1 MMSWNK
7 DKYLDIIKKTNTI
20 KEVGKISEIIG
31 LTIESDGPKSSI
43 GDLCYIYND
52 YNSTPIPA
60 EVVGFRQDKILLMPL
75 GSPDGI
81 RPNAF
86 VINTGEAM
94 KIGVGNQLI
103 GRVLDGLGRPIDTLG
118 DIRFSEFRS
127 TKAEA
132 INPLKRKRISE
143 PLALGIKAVDGFST
157 LGKGQRMGIFA
168 GSGVGKSTTL
178 GMMAKNT
185 SADLNVIALIG
196 ERGRE
201 VKEFIEEILGTE
213 GMKRSIVVAATSEQP
228 SLVKIKAA
236 FVATSIAEY
245 FRDKGMDVLFMLDS
259 VTRIAMAQREVGLA
273 IGEPPATRGYTPSV
287 FALMPKLME
296 RAGTNEIGTITALY
310 TVLVEGDDF
319 NEPISDTSRSILD
332 GHIMLSRTL
341 AHKNHYPAIDVLQS
355 ISRLSKRVS
364 GVQTRK
370 AVAQVRT
377 WMATYQDNETMITS
391 GIYEKGKSNLVDIAI
406 EKHQPI
412 EEFLIQEEYE
422 PSTIEQMLG
431 KLSALTG
438 IEIPKE
444 EYVESPSI
452 MIPTTAQIVD
462 AQTKITE

>member
-1 MMSWNK
+1 MSWNK
-7 DKYLDIIKKTNTI
+7 DKYIDIIKKTETI
-20 KEVGKISEIIG
+20 KEIGKITEIIG

-43 GDLCYIYND
+43 GDLCYIYNELD
-52 YNSTPIPA
+52 EQPTMA
-60 EVVGFRQDKILLMPL
+60 EVVGFRKDKILLMPL

-81 RPNAF
+81 RPGAL
-86 VINTGEAM
+86 VINSGEAM

-118 DIRFSEFRS
+118 EIRFSEYKS
-127 TKAEA
+127 TRADA
-132 INPLKRKRISE
+132 INPLKRKRITE
-143 PLALGIKAVDGFST
+143 PLSLGIKSVDGFAT
-157 LGKGQRMGIFA
+157 VGKGQRMGIFA

-201 VKEFIEEILGTE
+201 VKEFIEEILGAE
-213 GMKRSIVVAATSEQP
+213 GMKRSIVIAATSEQP

-287 FALMPKLME
+287 FAMMPKLME
-296 RAGTNEIGTITALY
+296 RAGTNDKGTITGLY

-319 NEPISDTSRSILD
+319 NEPISDTARSILD

-355 ISRLSKRVS
+355 LSRVMGDVTTPEHRDAAGTIRNLLAVYTKNEDLINIGAYVS
-364 GVQTRK
+364 GSDPVCDKAIAMMSDINRFLTQTTK
-370 AVAQVRT
+370 EKIEF
-377 WMATYQDNETMITS
+377 QD
-391 GIYEKGKSNLVDIAI
+391 
-406 EKHQPI
+406 
-412 EEFLIQEEYE
+412 
-422 PSTIEQMLG
+422 TINTLSMLG
-431 KLSALTG
+431 ESAG
-438 IEIPKE
+438 VIR
-444 EYVESPSI
+444 
-452 MIPTTAQIVD
+452 
-462 AQTKITE
+462 

>member
-213 GMKRSIVVAATSEQP
+213 GMKRSIVVTATSEQP

-355 ISRLSKRVS
+355 LSRVMPDVTTPEHRHAAGVIRNLMAVYTKNEDLINIGAYVS
-364 GVQTRK
+364 GSDPLCDK
-370 AVAQVRT
+370 AIALIDQINDFLKQSKT
-377 WMATYQDNETMITS
+377 DKLEFNDTITKL
-391 GIYEKGKSNLVDIAI
+391 IELANLA
-406 EKHQPI
+406 
-412 EEFLIQEEYE
+412 
-422 PSTIEQMLG
+422 G
-431 KLSALTG
+431 G
-438 IEIPKE
+438 
-444 EYVESPSI
+444 
-452 MIPTTAQIVD
+452 
-462 AQTKITE
+462 

>member
-7 DKYLDIIKKTNTI
+7 NKYLDIINRTKSI
-20 KEVGKISEIIG
+20 KEIGKITEIIG

-43 GDLCYIYND
+43 GDLCYIYNNFGD
-52 YNSTPIPA
+52 KPTMA
-60 EVVGFRQDKILLMPL
+60 EVVGFRKDKILLMPL
-75 GSPDGI
+75 GAPDGI
-81 RPNAF
+81 HPGAL
-86 VINTGEAM
+86 VVNTGEAM

-118 DIRFSEFRS
+118 DIRFSEYKS
-127 TKAEA
+127 TQAEA
-132 INPLKRKRISE
+132 INPLKRRRITE
-143 PLALGIKAVDGFST
+143 PLPLGIKAVDGFIT
-157 LGKGQRMGIFA
+157 VGKGQRLGIFA

-185 SADLNVIALIG
+185 TADLNVIALIG

-201 VKEFIEEILGTE
+201 VKEFIEEILGAE
-213 GMKRSIVVAATSEQP
+213 GMKRSIVIAATSEQP

-296 RAGTNEIGTITALY
+296 RTGTNDLGTITGLY

-319 NEPISDTSRSILD
+319 NEPISDTARSILD
-332 GHIMLSRTL
+332 GHIVLSRAL

-355 ISRLSKRVS
+355 LSRVMGDVTTDEHRKYAGTIRNLLAVHAKNEDLINIGAYVS
-364 GVQTRK
+364 GSDPVCDKAIKLMNNINDYLKQTTKEK
-370 AVAQVRT
+370 A
-377 WMATYQDNETMITS
+377 DFD
-391 GIYEKGKSNLVDIAI
+391 KS
-406 EKHQPI
+406 I
-412 EEFLIQEEYE
+412 EELIQ
-422 PSTIEQMLG
+422 LG
-431 KLSALTG
+431 KAA
-438 IEIPKE
+438 E
-444 EYVESPSI
+444 
-452 MIPTTAQIVD
+452 M
-462 AQTKITE
+462 